1 MSAQELRQAAE
12 TLRERAGNASS
23 GDGPTHS
30 HEWFSDLTYMSKRY
44 EVVAVNEGS
53 IIASNL
59 DRWAA
64 EYIATMHPGVGL
76 ALADWLDTR
85 AELHELTARLEVPN
99 LDNCPGLAL
108 ARLIN
113 GGAA

>member
-1 MSAQELRQAAE
+1 VSADELRKAAE
-12 TLRERAGNASS
+12 TLRERAGNAST
-23 GDGPTHS
+23 GDGPTLS

-44 EVVAVNEGS
+44 EVVSVNEGS

-59 DRWAA
+59 DRRTA
-64 EYIATMHPGVGL
+64 EIIATMHPGVGL
-76 ALADWLDTR
+76 ALADWLDDAAAWEGVPR
-85 AELHELTARLEVPN
+85 AVNHDIRAH
-99 LDNCPGLAL
+99 DI